1 MDEFFLIKMRV
12 SEYKNLDELQRDLDK
27 FMIEYNYRRTHQGR
41 KLGGVA
47 PINKFMSGIK
57 FPLMIESKN

>member
-1 MDEFFLIKMRV
+1 MRV
-12 SEYKNLDELQRDLDK
+12 NEYKNLAMLQVDLDK

-47 PINKFMSGIK
+47 PIVRFMSGIK
-57 FPLMIESKN
+57 IPLMIESKN